1 MLKQLLFGWVWRP
14 IQNFH
19 EVYFSRDSHY
29 IGAALDYYTVLAW
42 WLLDCHWGV
51 RHASWMIG
59 LSKYRMGKPCLHW
72 IMDWLQCI
80 LSSHDCWE
88 FPLFFKCQWQSP
100 CTACRQSCAQ
110 RLWNCLL
117 LPPIWFQPWS
127 IVDTNHWQGDKLNGY
142 LTRWGW
148 DNMAAVLQ
156 TISLEINFPEWKLL
170 YFDSNFIEPCSEG
183 SMSQFLF
190 RSDFVKLLIHPKLQ
204 WCNLWSLEMDKLFH
218 HILYNGCNY
227 LSILGL
233 KSIYVKKKGPLL
245 VDLIHYSTFKT
256 FCSWKHDNRNCI
268 LTATNLWMFINRSLN
283 SVEKRFLGMFFINHG
298 TSWVQPALRL
308 I

>member
-29 IGAALDYYTVLAW
+29 IGVALDYYTVLAW

-80 LSSHDCWE
+80 LSSHDSHE

-100 CTACRQSCAQ
+100 CTACHQSCAQ
-110 RLWNCLL
+110 RLWNCLV

-142 LTRWGW
+142 LTRWGC
-148 DNMAAVLQ
+148 DKMAAILR
-156 TISLEINFPEWKLL
+156 TISLDPFSWMKIVV
-170 YFDSNFIEPCSEG
+170 
-183 SMSQFLF
+183 FLF
-190 RSDFVKLLIHPKLQ
+190 KFHWTLFSRVHEPFLVQIWLCQITNPSQTSTVQ
-204 WCNLWSLEMDKLFH
+204 SLKFGD
-218 HILYNGCNY
+218 G
-227 LSILGL
+227 
-233 KSIYVKKKGPLL
+233 
-245 VDLIHYSTFKT
+245 
-256 FCSWKHDNRNCI
+256 
-268 LTATNLWMFINRSLN
+268 
-283 SVEKRFLGMFFINHG
+283 
-298 TSWVQPALRL
+298 
-308 I
+308 